1 MRGKREMRNTRKNYT
16 PFAAGMLT
24 MVLLIGL
31 ISASFAANSDSKAPP
46 SEGAQ
51 PAQVGV
57 GIFLKQQIA
66 PGETLTTEQ
75 DGTAPKV
82 LSYADSKGKTHYY
95 IEAAVVAELFDVTDG
110 VNFHEEANQL
120 EFGAKGRELR
130 DKEGKPTGEM
140 SWSPVTSSAQRHDFN
155 LIASGKTDENG
166 KMDPSTVVITS
177 EGFPATHD
185 DGISFERHSDGREPN
200 PDPEL
205 QKEQWARRKS
215 LLKDKPEYGKTGGMF
230 TEVDPAEMNLGSISG
245 RSMDGQEFKDKNNIE
260 HTFAFTALLGK
271 YAAITIENTGAS
283 EVQISVHRLQTVGH
297 GMDVFSS
304 IFLPAGGKI
313 TRVFRID
320 ENKPLENQLQVQA
333 KPLGPGGVS
342 VKLTAE
348 QYRSG
353 R

>member
-1 MRGKREMRNTRKNYT
+1 MRHGKREMRKNYT
-16 PFAAGMLT
+16 PFAAGMVT

-31 ISASFAANSDSKAPP
+31 ISASLAANTDSVPQP
-46 SEGAQ
+46 SGGAE
-51 PAQVGV
+51 PAQIGV
-57 GIFLKQQIA
+57 GMFLKQQIA
-66 PGETLTTEQ
+66 PGETLTTEK
-75 DGTAPKV
+75 GGKAPKV
-82 LSYADSKGKTHYY
+82 LTYADSKGETHYY
-95 IEAAVVAELFDVTDG
+95 IEATAVAELFDVTYG

-130 DKEGKPTGEM
+130 NKEGNPTGEM

-166 KMDPSTVVITS
+166 KMDPSTVVIAS

-185 DGISFERHSDGREPN
+185 DGISFERHSEGREPN

-215 LLKDKPEYGKTGGMF
+215 LLKDKPEYGKSFGMY

-245 RSMDGQEFKDKNNIE
+245 RSMDGQEFKDENNIE
-260 HTFAFTALLGK
+260 HTFAFTGLLGK

-283 EVQISVHRLQTVGH
+283 EAQISVHRLQTVGH
-297 GMDVFSS
+297 GMDVFSG
-304 IFLPAGGKI
+304 IYLPAGGKI
-313 TRVFRID
+313 TRAFRID

-353 R
+353 V

>member
-1 MRGKREMRNTRKNYT
+1 MRGKREMRKNYT
-16 PFAAGMLT
+16 PFVAGMVT
-24 MVLLIGL
+24 MILLIGL

-46 SEGAQ
+46 SGGVE

-57 GIFLKQQIA
+57 GVFLKQQIA
-66 PGETLTTEQ
+66 PGETLTTEKG
-75 DGTAPKV
+75 GTAPKV
-82 LSYADSKGKTHYY
+82 LSYADSKGETHYY
-95 IEAAVVAELFDVTDG
+95 IEATAVAELFDVTNG

-130 DKEGKPTGEM
+130 DKEGNPTGEQY
-140 SWSPVTSSAQRHDFN
+140 WNPVSSSAQRHDFN

-166 KMDPSTVVITS
+166 KVDPSTMVVTS

-185 DGISFERHSDGREPN
+185 DGISFERHSVGREPN

-215 LLKDKPEYGKTGGMF
+215 LLKEKPEYGQTFGMY
-230 TEVDPAEMNLGSISG
+230 TEADPAEMNLGSISG
-245 RSMDGQEFKDKNNIE
+245 RSMDGQEFKDEYEIE

-283 EVQISVHRLQTVGH
+283 EAQIGVHRLRTVGH

-304 IFLPAGGKI
+304 IYLPAGAKI
-313 TRVFRID
+313 TRAFRID

-333 KPLGPGGVS
+333 TPLGPGGVS

-353 R
+353 V